1 MTTVAQQVAVIVTA
15 RLRRDRN
22 QKSEIR
28 DGGRDEGRER
38 KWEREIILE
47 CITAVLRLL
56 IDAFVCCDFI
66 QAFECKKIALVRIA

>member
-1 MTTVAQQVAVIVTA
+1 MKA
-15 RLRRDRN
+15 
-22 QKSEIR
+22 E
-28 DGGRDEGRER
+28 RER
-38 KWEREIILE
+38 EREIIID